1 MPFNIPI
8 LLTWLRMAL
17 IPLMVGVFFLPGHW
31 LTQYE
36 QGVAATV
43 IFVIAAITDWFDG
56 YLARRW
62 NETTS
67 FGAFLDPVA
76 DKLIVAGALLL
87 LVQLGRTNS
96 VIAFIIVGREIAISA
111 LREWMAQIGAS
122 KSVAVS
128 SIGKIKTAAQMVAI
142 PMLLY
147 AYPLFGVIDTLFV
160 GQRLL
165 DFAAVLTL
173 WSMFYYLR
181 KAWPLIKER
190 PEADHPPNDG
200 KA

>member
-31 LTQYE
+31 LTPYE

-96 VIAFIIVGREIAISA
+96 VIAFIIVGREIAITA
-111 LREWMAQIGAS
+111 LREWMAQMGAS

-165 DFAAVLTL
+165 DLAAVLTL

-190 PEADHPPNDG
+190 PEADHPAHDG
-200 KA
+200 PA

>member
-31 LTQYE
+31 LTPYE
-36 QGVAATV
+36 QSVAATV
-43 IFVIAAITDWFDG
+43 IFVIAAVTDWFDG

-96 VIAFIIVGREIAISA
+96 VIAFIIVGREIAITA
-111 LREWMAQIGAS
+111 LREWMAQMGAS

-165 DFAAVLTL
+165 YLAAVLTL

-190 PEADHPPNDG
+190 PEADHPSNDG
-200 KA
+200 LA